1 MAWVRFDDKRSVN
14 GKLRRAG
21 FAARGLDEAAICWSA
36 HEEDDGRISVDDVQM
51 LASMH
56 GCRKV
61 APIIKALVD
70 VGRWEEMRDLDG
82 NVTDYLIKDFL
93 DYNPSHAD
101 LESQRKRD
109 RERKRKPKGVGPD
122 SGWIPVGSQVEP

>member
-36 HEEDDGRISVDDVQM
+36 HEEDDGFISVDDVNM

-61 APIIKALVD
+61 APVVAKLIEVE
-70 VGRWEEMRDLDG
+70 RWEAMEVMGELKG
-82 NVTDYLIKDFL
+82 YLIKDFL

-101 LESQRKRD
+101 LEAQRQRD
-109 RERKRKPKGVGPD
+109 RERKRKPKGSGTD
-122 SGWIPVGSQVEP
+122 SGGIPDGSHQEA

>member
-36 HEEDDGRISVDDVQM
+36 HEEDDGFISVDDVEM
-51 LASMH
+51 LAMMH

-61 APIIKALVD
+61 APVIAALVE
-70 VGRWEEMRDLDG
+70 VERWVPMVVEGETKG
-82 NVTDYLIKDFL
+82 YLIKDFL

-101 LESQRKRD
+101 LEAQRERD
-109 RERKRKPKGVGPD
+109 RERKRKPKGSPTD
-122 SGWIPVGSQVEP
+122 SGGIPDGSRVEA